1 MANVLSYEQLLFNAI
16 KNGQTGKSVY
26 DIWLEIG
33 NTGTPQDFLDS
44 LKTPSIIGA
53 STILTTSWIF
63 ADDVYKVII
72 SDENATVDSVVSVN
86 FDVSSIKAILSSN
99 SNGNIG
105 YVNPIDGGF
114 EIYSSFS
121 PTTDLRI
128 RYSIINE

>member
-1 MANVLSYEQLLFNAI
+1 MANTSYEQLLFNAI
-16 KNGQTGKSVY
+16 KNGQSGKSVY
-26 DIWLEIG
+26 DIWLELG

-44 LKTPSIIGA
+44 LKMPSIIA
-53 STILTTSWIF
+53 TTTILTTSWILT
-63 ADDVYKVII
+63 DGIYKVII
-72 SDENATVDSVVSVN
+72 SDENVTANSVVNVN

-114 EIYSSFS
+114 EIYSNFL
-121 PTTDLRI
+121 PTTDLSI